1 MNVEYT
7 GRQFEITPRIRQ
19 EVETGLAK
27 LAKILGDNFK
37 TKVILTVE
45 KHRHRAEIT
54 ISPRN
59 HPLVGLAEAADMVAA
74 IGAAME
80 RIEQQAVKYKA
91 RWRTK
96 KRQPKDKWNGHG
108 VSQPELVAAVGASA
122 ETAVPLLAHNYP
134 ASPRTGE
141 PHIVRSRDGVALRPL
156 TLEEAVKE
164 AQFRDHDVFV
174 FRDPNGKVMVL
185 HRTKDGKMEL
195 IEAP

>member
-27 LAKILGDNFK
+27 LVKILGDNFK
-37 TKVILTVE
+37 TKVILAVE
-45 KHRHRAEIT
+45 KHRHKAEIT

-74 IGAAME
+74 INAAME

-96 KRQPKDKWNGHG
+96 KRQPKDKWNGQSG
-108 VSQPELVAAVGASA
+108 QTQTELVAAVGASA
-122 ETAVPLLAHNYP
+122 DTAVPLLAQ
-134 ASPRTGE
+134 
-141 PHIVRSRDGVALRPL
+141 VPL
-156 TLEEAVKE
+156 TLPLREQSDSGVPIVFSNPDDPAAQAVRYA
-164 AQFRDHDVFV
+164 AQGLIALSPV
-174 FRDPNGKVMVL
+174 
-185 HRTKDGKMEL
+185 EL
-195 IEAP
+195 PVRQQPAPAAAPKPVGMSLPMA